1 MINARRHTIFGAG
14 HGIVSAE
21 QANFEQR
28 TTAFAQ
34 KAVKLRGAGTV
45 RHWSEY
51 ARPRRTP
58 QSDVRVAG

>member
-1 MINARRHTIFGAG
+1 MINAQRHTIFGAG

-21 QANFEQR
+21 QSNFEQR
-28 TTAFAQ
+28 TTVFAQ
-34 KAVKLRGAGTV
+34 KAIKLRGARV
-45 RHWSEY
+45 ICDWSEY

>member
-1 MINARRHTIFGAG
+1 MINAQRHTIFGAG

-21 QANFEQR
+21 QANFA
-28 TTAFAQ
+28 AFAQ
-34 KAVKLRGAGTV
+34 KAIKLRGARV
-45 RHWSEY
+45 ICDWSEY